1 MKFENDLFKVQIEK
15 KQLSEEQKTVRKLK
29 WKKRWPAVTVALV
42 LVIAIIGVTV
52 YSHFYAP
59 KSENIQANA
68 AVSQEMTVAEQIKEE
83 QIPAG
88 QSGDMGTLADD
99 ENEAATEEGAGSDEA
114 GEKPDEDTW
123 EEWDDF
129 ELEEGE
135 FVASSRLAASIQEK
149 YAGESLY
156 GYTYGEPIEGIGRT
170 DSMEFQLGYDPY
182 GLGIEYWTEI
192 YALYEDPEL
201 TQRLGSTFFYDEETK
216 TLTLSAPETGVPCL
230 ITTSSLDVETVNRY
244 PHNIY
249 YLYDK
254 GDGTSWG
261 NLGTAYLACY
271 KDRETGET
279 LDEPVV
285 SIITFKGEI
294 EEAPKLTYSITED
307 GRPEFSWNAVEGAEE
322 YMVCRTDRTEES
334 GYGSLRVLG
343 ITSETTWTTA
353 PAEFDSWTTTNN
365 NFKTYQ
371 VSEDDWKD
379 EYGTDRYLETY
390 GEDAVGKPQY
400 PTGEYTSEYG
410 ICVIAVN
417 QEGCSMISNVYDNEE
432 LASNLPYAPASNAEK
447 ENGVYHYTD
456 AYTKVDELPT
466 YDYVTMCDGYTVTKL
481 IDYQT
486 EKAYIQNNRYIYVDE
501 ETGEY
506 VRGETLPCLN
516 IPYHVQGTPF
526 YYEFSIADYDEA
538 NLKEDMAFLEQRE
551 ADLSKKSGTVAPEF
565 SLQFAT
571 HEDLKPKKIRQVK
584 SEIFASTALSE
595 YLATNMLGG
604 AEVIDLRDFPEA
616 KDKNMVD
623 DAFLEAY
630 YQNPLILGISGYRI
644 SKKGTAIR
652 IAYDETAETQAEK
665 QQEIQEKVEEIIA
678 EIITDDMTDR
688 EKELAINQYLC
699 ENIVYDEDALENAE
713 ENDFVN
719 VDDKFND
726 SFTAYGA
733 LIDGKCV
740 CAGYAAA
747 FKLLAEAAG
756 LECIVVTGFLD
767 GSLAHA
773 WNKVKIGEEWQI
785 VDSTNNDNEYIVNA
799 LFNLP
804 GFVGDRILV
813 EDKAYLLD
821 KKISEYTGESEEN
834 EYYHITNSYFPTKE
848 IGRELAEDL
857 REDGVARLRTDYAL
871 NDSEFYDITD
881 VIYDILG
888 EDIDLYGY
896 HWLGV
901 IYLELE

>member
-15 KQLSEEQKTVRKLK
+15 KQLSEEQKAARKLK
-29 WKKRWPAVTVALV
+29 WKKRWPAVAVALV
-42 LVIAIIGVTV
+42 LVIAILGVTV

-59 KSENIQANA
+59 NSGKIQANA
-68 AVSQEMTVAEQIKEE
+68 ANTEVVSESAGVSAGQTDDAGEASFATEGDAGTRSEQI
-83 QIPAG
+83 
-88 QSGDMGTLADD
+88 SAD
-99 ENEAATEEGAGSDEA
+99 TPEGAVEEA
-114 GEKPDEDTW
+114 KLD
-123 EEWDDF
+123 EWDDF

-135 FVASSRLAASIQEK
+135 YVASSRLAASIQEK

-156 GYTYGEPIEGIGRT
+156 GYTYGDPIEGVERMGT
-170 DSMEFQLGYDPY
+170 MEFELGYDPFS
-182 GLGIEYWTEI
+182 LGVEYWTEI
-192 YALYEDPEL
+192 YTIYEDPEL
-201 TQRLGSTFFYDEETK
+201 TQKLGATYSYDEETK
-216 TLTLSAPETGVPCL
+216 TLTLSPPETGVPCL
-230 ITTSSLDVETVNRY
+230 IATSSLDVETVNRY

-271 KDRETGET
+271 KDIETGEE

-285 SIITFKGEI
+285 SIITFMGEI

-307 GRPEFSWNAVEGAEE
+307 GRPEFAWNAVEGAEE
-322 YMVCRTDRTEES
+322 YMVCRTDRSEKS

-343 ITSETTWTTA
+343 ITADTSWTTA

-371 VSEDDWKD
+371 VSEDDWDD
-379 EYGTDRYLETY
+379 EYGTDYYLETY
-390 GEDAVGKPQY
+390 GEEAVGKPQY
-400 PTGEYTSEYG
+400 NTGEYASQYG

-432 LASNLPYAPASNAEK
+432 MASNLPYAPASNAEK
-447 ENGVYHYTD
+447 ENGVFHYTD
-456 AYTKVDELPT
+456 AYEAVADLPT

-486 EKAYIQNNRYIYVDE
+486 EKAYIQNNRFIYVDD

-506 VRGETLPCLN
+506 VKGETLPCLN

-526 YYEFSIADYDEA
+526 YYEFSITDYDEA

-551 ADLSKKSGTVAPEF
+551 ADLGKKSGTVAPEF

-571 HEDLKPKKIRQVK
+571 HEDMMPKKIRQVE
-584 SEIFASTALSE
+584 SEVFASTALAE
-595 YLATNMLGG
+595 YLATNMLSG

-652 IAYDETAETQAEK
+652 IAYDQTADEQAVK
-665 QQEIQEKVEEIIA
+665 QQEIQEKVEEIIK
-678 EIITDDMTDR
+678 EIITEDMTDR

-699 ENIVYDEDALENAE
+699 ETIVYDEDALENAE
-713 ENDFVN
+713 ENDFVSI
-719 VDDKFND
+719 DDKFND

-733 LIDGKCV
+733 LINGKCV

-747 FKLLAEAAG
+747 FKLLAEEAG

-767 GSLAHA
+767 GSLSHA
-773 WNKVKIGEEWQI
+773 WNKVKIDDEWQI

-813 EDKAYLLD
+813 EDKAYMLD
-821 KKISEYTGESEEN
+821 KKIKEYTGESEEN
-834 EYYHITNSYFPTKE
+834 EYYHITDSYFPTRE
-848 IGRELAEDL
+848 IANELAADL
-857 REDGVARLRTDYAL
+857 EEKGMARLRTDYAL
-871 NDSEFYDITD
+871 TDSEFYDITD
-881 VIYDILG
+881 AIYDILG
-888 EDIDLYGY
+888 DDIDLYGY

-901 IYLELE
+901 IYLELK